1 MDEIT
6 LTPEPEENEPQEA
19 VFATVAGV
27 YSDGLSLLF
36 DGAEEASQKHYLCNT
51 AAFFSAGDRVKLCRD
66 SGTIVVEYPIGPP
79 KSAETHG
86 IPPGGT
92 SGQVLAK
99 NNAADYN
106 AGWQDVPKELPAGG
120 AQAAALVKKSGSDND
135 VEWARINGVQNQYN
149 PSSSLFGGPSYDI
162 QFRTTTVGANP
173 VFQIRM
179 GPTGAWKTISVT

>member
-6 LTPEPEENEPQEA
+6 LTPAAEENEPQEA

-66 SGTIVVEYPIGPP
+66 SGTIVVEYPIGRPR
-79 KSAETHG
+79 SVETHG

-99 NNAADYN
+99 NNAADY
-106 AGWQDVPKELPAGG
+106 AVQWADVPHELPTGG
-120 AQAAALVKKSGSDND
+120 SKGQALCKKSATNYD
-135 VEWARINGVQNQYN
+135 VEWGNPKASGVFNQYN
-149 PSSSLFGGPSYDI
+149 PSGDNDSYII
-162 QFRTTTVGANP
+162 QFRTSHLGANP
-173 VFQIRM
+173 SFQIRM
-179 GPTGAWKTISVT
+179 GTSGAWKTITIT

>member
-6 LTPEPEENEPQEA
+6 LTPAAKENEPQEA

-66 SGTIVVEYPIGPP
+66 SGTIVVEYPIGQPR
-79 KSAETHG
+79 SVETHG

-135 VEWARINGVQNQYN
+135 VEWARIAGVQNQYL
-149 PSSSLFGGPSYDI
+149 PSSIYGGPNYDI
-162 QFRTTTVGANP
+162 QFKTTSVSGTLT
-173 VFQIRM
+173 FQIRM
-179 GPTGAWKTISVT
+179 GPTGAWKTITVT